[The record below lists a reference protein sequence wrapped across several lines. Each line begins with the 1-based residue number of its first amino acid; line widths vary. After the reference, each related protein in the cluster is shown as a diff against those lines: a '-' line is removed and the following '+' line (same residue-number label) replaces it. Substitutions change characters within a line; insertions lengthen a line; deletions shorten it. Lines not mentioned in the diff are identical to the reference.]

1 MAVKRIYVHESI
13 YSEFLQTFTA
23 VTQSL
28 VVGDGFAEGTTVGP
42 ISNLLQYNR
51 VRNLISDGI
60 AQGLAVIQNSKVR
73 ATATGSSVGYFV
85 EPVIVNNPPD
95 ASRVVQE
102 EQFGRSKI
110 AAFFVSNSLTRETR
124 PRGSPVEVEYGRR
137 SNSTGECDQLW
148 AWSFSLVFRQVSSAA
163 HSKKTRSRYSV
174 DQQSHAAGPNCCE
187 CTVQAFWPWCR
198 IWACGNEELLQRAID
213 SPSKG
218 LAGQIIIL

>member
-51 VRNLISDGI
+51 VRDLISDGI
-60 AQGLAVIQNSKVR
+60 TQGLAVIQSSKAN
-73 ATATGSSVGYFV
+73 ATATGSSVGYFIK
-85 EPVIVNNPPD
+85 PVIVDNPPD

-102 EQFGRSKI
+102 EPFGKSEI
-110 AAFFVSNSLTRETR
+110 AALAIPSSFTRENR

-148 AWSFSLVFRQVSSAA
+148 AWSFSLVFRQVSGAA
-163 HSKKTRSRYSV
+163 HSKKTRSRYGV
-174 DQQSHAAGPNCCE
+174 DQQSHAAGPDCCE
-187 CTVQAFWPWCR
+187 WTVQAFWPWCR
-198 IWACGNEELLQRAID
+198 IWARGYEELLQRAID
-213 SPSKG
+213 SPSKS
-218 LAGQIIIL
+218 LAGQNIIL